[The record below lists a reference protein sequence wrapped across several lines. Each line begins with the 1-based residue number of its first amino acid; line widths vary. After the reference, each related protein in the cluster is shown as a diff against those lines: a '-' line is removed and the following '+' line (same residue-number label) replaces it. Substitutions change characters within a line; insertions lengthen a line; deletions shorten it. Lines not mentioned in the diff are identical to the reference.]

1 MKDNSP
7 DQPRTGTVDAINAP
21 SRGTQAIVD
30 CVNEY
35 DRMGDEPARSEAAHV
50 ELTALLQE
58 NAALRTRLEEAEKRE
73 RWIPL
78 ATEPAPE
85 MHVRVLITGEE
96 GGVDAIAYLDADG
109 ETWRDDYGHRHW
121 PMAWREL
128 PEPYT
133 PSKERDHE

>member
-1 MKDNSP
+1 MNEP
-7 DQPRTGTVDAINAP
+7 MQPPAGGSVEAIEHCIGV
-21 SRGTQAIVD
+21 SRHATEFKRLA
-30 CVNEY
+30 
-35 DRMGDEPARSEAAHV
+35 DEAVA
-50 ELTALLQE
+50 EL
-58 NAALRTRLEEAEKRE
+58 AALRTRLEEAEKRE